1 MKRIQTPLTL
11 TLLVSWLLAACAT
24 TPTPAPTP
32 VTPSVIVAQGRLQP
46 QVYTD
51 LSFSLSGQIAEVLVA
66 EGQAV
71 TAGQVLAR
79 LAASP
84 DQPAQLARAELELLS
99 AQQALATLQAA
110 ADANQAKAAL
120 TLLQAQA
127 QLELSEDRLAELLEA
142 TNETAT
148 EVKPTEL
155 EIETAQ
161 ALVTV
166 AEVQVAEA
174 QATHDILKDNAGLD
188 PDLLTLAEARL
199 ATAQAAR
206 QALQEAQS
214 LLELTAPLAGTVAD
228 VRLKIG
234 ERVALGQFV
243 VSIADFSGWVVQTDD
258 LTELEVVDV
267 TIGQRARISLD
278 ALPDLMLE
286 GTVIGIETKFEE
298 KRGDITYTVTL
309 AVPQADGQM
318 RWGMTAA
325 VTFDR

>member
-1 MKRIQTPLTL
+1 MKRVQIPVTL
-11 TLLVSWLLAACAT
+11 TLLMSWLLTACAAT
-24 TPTPAPTP
+24 ATPAPAP
-32 VTPSVIVAQGRLQP
+32 VTPSVVVAQGRLQP

-51 LSFSLSGQIAEVLVA
+51 LSFNLSGQIAEVLVA
-66 EGQAV
+66 EGQTV

-79 LAASP
+79 LAAGP

-99 AQQALATLQAA
+99 AQQALAALQDA
-110 ADANQAKAAL
+110 ADANQAEAAL

-127 QLELSEDRLAELLEA
+127 QLQLSEDRLAELLDA
-142 TNETAT
+142 TNEPST

-174 QATHDILKDNAGLD
+174 QATHEILTDNAGLD
-188 PDLLTLAEARL
+188 PKLLALAQARL
-199 ATAQAAR
+199 TSAQAAR

-214 LLELTAPLAGTVAD
+214 LLELTAPQSGTIAE
-228 VRLKIG
+228 VRLKVG

-243 VSIADFSGWVVQTDD
+243 VSVADFSGWVVQTDD

-267 TIGQRARISLD
+267 TIGQSARIGLD
-278 ALPDLMLE
+278 ALPDLILE
-286 GTVIGIETKFEE
+286 GTVISIETKYEE

-309 AVPQADGQM
+309 AVPQADPQM